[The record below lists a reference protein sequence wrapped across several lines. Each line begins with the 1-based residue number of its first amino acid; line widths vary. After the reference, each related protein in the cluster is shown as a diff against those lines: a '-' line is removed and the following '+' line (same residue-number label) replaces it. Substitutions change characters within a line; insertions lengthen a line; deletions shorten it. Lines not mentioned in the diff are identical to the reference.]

1 MDHPIGSSIGTR
13 IVKVMALLISAASQ
27 AFKIKSD
34 SVMTVLDKLRYRKRK
49 MRLPVRREGGSAER
63 DGELSESK
71 QRSKLTL
78 LVTLKTAV
86 LTDHCK

>member
-1 MDHPIGSSIGTR
+1 MDHHIGSSIGTK
-13 IVKVMALLISAASQ
+13 IVRVMALQISAASQ

-49 MRLPVRREGGSAER
+49 TRLPVRREGGSAGK

-86 LTDHCK
+86 LMDLYK